1 MSPEVQA
8 FASGFPVMLLHAGI
22 CLLLLVVASGAY
34 ALLSPHRE
42 VQRIR
47 EDNPAAAVSLAS
59 IILGLALPLGAT
71 LAAAASPMDIALWGV
86 AIAALALLLFSL
98 IDFTLVGL
106 PERMREG
113 DVPAAVVLAAAK
125 LGVSIILAA
134 ALAV

>member
-22 CLLLLVVASGAY
+22 SLLLLVVASGAY

-47 EDNPAAAVSLAS
+47 EDNPAAVSLAS

-86 AIAALALLLFSL
+86 AISALALLLFSL
-98 IDFTLVGL
+98 IDFALVGL

>member
-8 FASGFPVMLLHAGI
+8 FASGFPIMLLHAGMSLV
-22 CLLLLVVASGAY
+22 LLAAACGGY

-47 EDNPAAAVSLAS
+47 EGNAAAAVSLAS
-59 IILGLALPLGAT
+59 VVLGLAIPLAAS
-71 LAAAASPMDIALWGV
+71 LAAAASFLEIVLWGLAV
-86 AIAALALLLFSL
+86 SALALLAFSL
-98 IDFTLVGL
+98 IDLGLAGL

-113 DVPAAVVLAAAK
+113 DTPAAVVLAAAK
-125 LGVSIILAA
+125 LGVSLILAA

>member
-22 CLLLLVVASGAY
+22 SLLLLVVASGAY

-71 LAAAASPMDIALWGV
+71 LAAAASPMDIAL
-86 AIAALALLLFSL
+86 
-98 IDFTLVGL
+98 
-106 PERMREG
+106 
-113 DVPAAVVLAAAK
+113 
-125 LGVSIILAA
+125 
-134 ALAV
+134 